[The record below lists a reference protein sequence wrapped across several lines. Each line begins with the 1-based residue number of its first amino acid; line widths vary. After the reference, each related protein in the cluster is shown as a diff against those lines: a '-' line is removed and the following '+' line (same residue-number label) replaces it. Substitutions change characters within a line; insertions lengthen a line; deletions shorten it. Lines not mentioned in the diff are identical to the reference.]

1 MILNACVIQVPNF
14 QFQSF
19 LPLCVKMLGYT
30 PSKKA
35 DAAGLKD
42 QPHLLSTLAAFENQ
56 EAVAGVRNA
65 HLIYDIVPYSCL
77 LVAYEQDMIF
87 VLEGLSG
94 MPFILNDTTARG
106 IQIALVTGTL
116 QQWRTSVTRWCRADQ
131 DKDMRSA
138 FDKIYVAFQQIGL
151 ADAFGRGKKDLGDE
165 TFILLEGP
173 R

>member
-1 MILNACVIQVPNF
+1 MILNACVIQVPNY
-14 QFQSF
+14 QFPVF
-19 LPLCVKMLGYT
+19 LPLCMKMLGYT

-42 QPHLLSTLAAFENQ
+42 QSHLLSSLAAFKDQ
-56 EAVAGVRNA
+56 DASPGVKNA

-77 LVAYEQDMIF
+77 IVAYEQDMPFI
-87 VLEGLSG
+87 VEGLSG
-94 MPFILNDTTARG
+94 MTFVIVNTTAHDVQAA
-106 IQIALVTGTL
+106 IVTGTL
-116 QQWRTSVTRWCRADQ
+116 QQWRMSVARWCRTDQ
-131 DKDMRSA
+131 DKDMRAA

-151 ADAFGRGKKDLGDE
+151 ADAFGKGKKDLGDE